1 MTFIYEA
8 LEKCRKE
15 GHSAILVTVTEKTG
29 SGPVDIGKKML
40 FLDSGECFG
49 TVGGGSLELY
59 AKNRCLDLLNK
70 RESITEKYILSD
82 EEVVNEDENAIHLNM
97 ACGGKVTLFYEF
109 IGYRQTIYIFGA
121 GHCAKALTSILKSI
135 GLFVVVIDYRE
146 DILKENK
153 EADLLVLSHFKDF
166 VLEGKIRPHSMVV
179 VATPSHTYDFEV
191 LDSIIANKIELDY
204 FGMLCSTNKISEY
217 LSSLYSR
224 YGRDIKLNNFYA
236 PIGLDIGTSSPQDI
250 AVSIAGEILAI
261 LSHKNEVTHMRDR
274 LIGKLEYWK

>member
-1 MTFIYEA
+1 MPFIYET
-8 LEKCRKE
+8 LEKYRKE
-15 GHSAILVTVTEKTG
+15 GHDAILVTVTEKVG

-40 FLDSGECFG
+40 FIDNGECFG

-59 AKNRCLDLLNK
+59 AKNKCLEILNK
-70 RESITEKYILSD
+70 RESISEKYILSD
-82 EEVVNEDENAIHLNM
+82 EEVHIDNDAIHLNM

-109 IGYRQTIYIFGA
+109 IGFRQTVYIFGA

-135 GLFVVVIDYRE
+135 GLFVIVIDYRQ
-146 DILKENK
+146 DILDENK

-166 VLEGKIRPHSMVV
+166 VLEGRIKPHSMVV

-191 LDSIIANKIELDY
+191 LDAIITNKIELDY
-204 FGMLCSTNKISEY
+204 FGMLCSSSKISEY
-217 LSSLYSR
+217 LSHLYDK

-250 AVSIAGEILAI
+250 AVSISAEILAI
-261 LSHKNEVTHMRDR
+261 LSNKYEVKHMRER